1 MASFLSGTQ
10 GEPAEAEDACD
21 ACYRALAVMSAP
33 PARPY
38 CSAFGTEETQTACWW
53 EMQATRKPVGVLDT
67 EIPF

>member
-1 MASFLSGTQ
+1 MTHISG
-10 GEPAEAEDACD
+10 GEIIEDQDPCAECQ
-21 ACYRALAVMSAP
+21 RALEAMSAP

>member
-1 MASFLSGTQ
+1 MAFLTGSM
-10 GEPAEAEDACD
+10 GEPRDPEDPCSD
-21 ACYRALAVMSAP
+21 CRRALAVMSAP